1 MGLVVALLPAQH
13 TVELGQLGLDGFLEF
28 GKGGVLACAEGAQ
41 RGQRHVGD
49 FEQRFGVFELG
60 RGAELVDAVGKDR
73 NHLLPALAFG
83 CRNPGVFKA
92 AFVNAQHGQKLLE
105 HLKAAAGV
113 KVACGVVAVA
123 RVAAGN
129 QHAVRAVEQ
138 RLDDEQRVNAARTGH
153 TDDAQVCGLGGAGH
167 TGRIRTAIR
176 TPVAE
181 KTYNSKFFAVQHWHK
196 AFTSARIWL
205 SVACESWMAP
215 CGQVDVHRPQP

>member
-1 MGLVVALLPAQH
+1 MRGVIALLPAQH
-13 TVELGQLGLDGFLEF
+13 AVELWQFGLDGFLEF
-28 GKGGVLACAEGAQ
+28 GKGGVLPCAEGAQ
-41 RGQRHVGD
+41 RGQCHVGD
-49 FEQRFGVFELG
+49 FEQRFRVFELG

-92 AFVNAQHGQKLLE
+92 ALVNAQHGQKLLE

-113 KVACGVVAVA
+113 KVACGIVAVA

-138 RLDDEQRVNAARTGH
+138 RLDNKQRVNAARAGH
-153 TDDAQVCGLGGAGH
+153 ADDAQVCGLGGTGH
-167 TGRIRTAIR
+167 ASRIRTAVR

-181 KTYNSKFFAVQHWHK
+181 KTNNSQFFAV
-196 AFTSARIWL
+196 
-205 SVACESWMAP
+205 
-215 CGQVDVHRPQP
+215 